1 MFLSKYNA
9 QAIVDEVGKVI
20 STDINLM
27 DASGR
32 IIASTDPK
40 RIGQIHQGAVKI
52 LNEDLLE
59 LYIEYE
65 DEAQHVKPGLNL
77 PLNVGGKAIGVVGL
91 TGEFIE
97 VSKIGQIVKRMTE
110 ILIRDQIDQLQIQRK
125 ELIRDRLFETLIS
138 PDSNAMLTPDILEAA
153 DRLGFDL
160 VRPRSLI
167 IFKQIPENSIATTD
181 FEYGADFEFQ
191 RFWKSVCDQA
201 QAVFFYRYHYWVVFF
216 PGNDQEAILTF
227 CKSTIALAIKNHGIS
242 MKAGISL
249 SGQTSTNYA
258 DAWYKAHL
266 ALKSAQ
272 SHDHEI
278 VIYDIRNLGIFLQS
292 VDPAIKKEYL
302 DKVFDGMDQSAI
314 ESYLEL
320 IKLYIANNGSL
331 KRCATQMFLHP
342 NTLQYRIKRLTA
354 TTGLD
359 LRNASQSFLLYLAML
374 CYEDLVDITNNPE
387 NELTGIRSFL

>member
-1 MFLSKYNA
+1 
-9 QAIVDEVGKVI
+9 
-20 STDINLM
+20 
-27 DASGR
+27 
-32 IIASTDPK
+32 
-40 RIGQIHQGAVKI
+40 
-52 LNEDLLE
+52 
-59 LYIEYE
+59 
-65 DEAQHVKPGLNL
+65 
-77 PLNVGGKAIGVVGL
+77 
-91 TGEFIE
+91 
-97 VSKIGQIVKRMTE
+97 
-110 ILIRDQIDQLQIQRK
+110 
-125 ELIRDRLFETLIS
+125 
-138 PDSNAMLTPDILEAA
+138 
-153 DRLGFDL
+153 
-160 VRPRSLI
+160 
-167 IFKQIPENSIATTD
+167 
-181 FEYGADFEFQ
+181 
-191 RFWKSVCDQA
+191 
-201 QAVFFYRYHYWVVFF
+201 
-216 PGNDQEAILTF
+216 
-227 CKSTIALAIKNHGIS
+227 

-249 SGQTSTNYA
+249 SGQATPNYA

-354 TTGLD
+354 ITGLD

-374 CYEDLVDITNNPE
+374 CYEGLVDITNNPE